1 MENKNH
7 QYFLK
12 GEKIKLRAIGKEEL
26 GLITRWL
33 NNEEITHY
41 MVYGQRP
48 NNEEQVMEWFQR
60 EQFKPENVVFMI
72 VDLNNEKPIGFLGLY
87 NIDPVAHK
95 AEFRI
100 LIGEEN
106 FLGKGYGT
114 EATKLITFYGF
125 DRLNLNRIYSGY
137 VSENKKAEGAYKNAG
152 YSQEGIFKDDVYR
165 NGRYYDGIKIAISR
179 KDFYDKFGR
188 EFEKK

>member
-1 MENKNH
+1 MENKN
-7 QYFLK
+7 QSYFLK
-12 GEKIKLRAIGKEEL
+12 GEKVKLRAVAREDFN
-26 GLITRWL
+26 LITNWL
-33 NNEEITHY
+33 NDEEITHY

-48 NNEEQVMEWFQR
+48 TNEEQIAEWFQR
-60 EQFKPENVVFMI
+60 EHFKPENVVFMI
-72 VDLNNEKPIGFLGLY
+72 VDLSNEKNIGFLGLY

-100 LIGEEN
+100 LIGEAT

-114 EATKLITFYGF
+114 EAIKLITFYGF

-137 VSENKKAEGAYKNAG
+137 VSENKKAEGAYENAG
-152 YSQEGIFKDDVYR
+152 YSREGIFKDDVYR
-165 NGRYYDGIKIAISR
+165 NGRYYDGVKIAISR
-179 KDFYDKFGR
+179 KDFYDKFGN